1 MKRDALAMR
10 LERERGMEKQQTLAI
25 FEQERM
31 RRSSAALMRLE
42 LLTGQENS
50 QHDQRRAEENHARQ
64 LDEKQQAENERV
76 ADAVALREYLE
87 NLETLRREEAEER
100 DRSRDGYEVLR

>member
-10 LERERGMEKQQTLAI
+10 LERERGTEKQQTAAVI
-25 FEQERM
+25 EEERM

-42 LLTGQENS
+42 LLTSQENS
-50 QHDQRRAEENHARQ
+50 DHEQRKTEGNHERRLEDNEQ
-64 LDEKQQAENERV
+64 SERERV
-76 ADAVALREYLE
+76 AEAVALREYLE
-87 NLETLRREEAEER
+87 NLEAMRREEAEER

>member
-1 MKRDALAMR
+1 MNRSALAMR

-64 LDEKQQAENERV
+64 LDEKQQAENERL

-87 NLETLRREEAEER
+87 KLEEMRREEAEER
-100 DRSRDGYEVLR
+100 DRTRDGWDVLR